1 MQEVISQ
8 NEALSLAN
16 KKIKENKFE
25 DACSI
30 FEKILKFNPNNKFV
44 KKKLQ
49 KVKQKYLNNKE
60 SIPIHKEL
68 LINSLTDLY
77 NIKEYYKVIS
87 LYDSCNEKT
96 DHLVLNIVGSAYK
109 ALKDYVL
116 SLNFYNDS
124 IDVVSNFWPSL
135 LNRGLVYFEIRN
147 FQKAYIDFKRA
158 YELNSENH
166 LICHSMGSVLVELN
180 QLEDSYEF
188 YQKALSIDQTFEPSY
203 IKLANVEMELFKYN
217 DALKTL
223 NNLIDIN
230 ENNAIAYFNRG
241 NVQEKLGKNSE
252 AIDSFLKSINLDPTL
267 YQSYLNA
274 GTLIRKNKKDFNL
287 AVKYFEQAIDIKPDY
302 FEAFSNYSS
311 LLEEM
316 GDFSLSYE
324 KACKSIL
331 INQNNPKAYYNK
343 ALALNG
349 LGHVFEAIENYNTS
363 INLDSSFTDSHFN
376 KSIACLLSG
385 DFISGWANYEY
396 RRKRIFWVSR
406 DFNSKELCSRLEIKG
421 STILLYSEQ
430 GLGDTIQFA
439 RYAKTFVDLGA
450 KVILEVQRPLVG
462 LIKSFHGLTIIGKGD
477 LLPNFDYHLPL
488 MSCGKILET
497 NTKNIPQVTLINND
511 GELTKEWGKRLGD
524 KSFKIG
530 VAWEGSKTHADDNK
544 VKKLKRSFPIEILIE
559 QLDIPNVRL
568 ISLQRE
574 NVFKDE
580 NLKSSIEILDNDF
593 DKKEYAFKDSVAVIK
608 NLDLVISCDTSI
620 AHLAGSLNVPNWI
633 ALKYVPDWRW
643 LLGRED
649 SPWYPNT
656 KLFRQPEWGDWEY
669 VFKQMRIKII
679 KELKL

>member
-1 MQEVISQ
+1 VEVIKQ
-8 NEALSLAN
+8 N
-16 KKIKENKFE
+16 
-25 DACSI
+25 
-30 FEKILKFNPNNKFV
+30 
-44 KKKLQ
+44 
-49 KVKQKYLNNKE
+49 
-60 SIPIHKEL
+60 
-68 LINSLTDLY
+68 
-77 NIKEYYKVIS
+77 IS
-87 LYDSCNEKT
+87 NAK
-96 DHLVLNIVGSAYK
+96 
-109 ALKDYVL
+109 
-116 SLNFYNDS
+116 
-124 IDVVSNFWPSL
+124 
-135 LNRGLVYFEIRN
+135 
-147 FQKAYIDFKRA
+147 
-158 YELNSENH
+158 
-166 LICHSMGSVLVELN
+166 
-180 QLEDSYEF
+180 
-188 YQKALSIDQTFEPSY
+188 SY
-203 IKLANVEMELFKYN
+203 IKIGNYNNAVNCLNTILSIQPNNIYAKKTIKKIEKKHDIKKIFSSSPPELINELTSLYSAKKYKTFGILLNANIKKYKDCPYLNHLKGMFYKITKNDLDAISYFNKAIKLNPLYWEAYNNLGNLYFDIKKYEDALYNYNKTLVINPNFSGALCNRSITFMELN
-217 DALKTL
+217 DYKSA
-223 NNLIDIN
+223 LIDIN
-230 ENNAIAYFNRG
+230 NAIQVDPKSSMAWYNKG
-241 NVQEKLGKNSE
+241 NIFIQTNEFEQSIPCYKK
-252 AIDSFLKSINLDPTL
+252 AISINPNYMEAYT
-267 YQSYLNA
+267 
-274 GTLIRKNKKDFNL
+274 NL
-287 AVKYFEQAIDIKPDY
+287 SSAYEELGFFDEGIKYIDKAIDINS
-302 FEAFSNYSS
+302 SNY
-311 LLEEM
+311 L
-316 GDFSLSYE
+316 
-324 KACKSIL
+324 AH
-331 INQNNPKAYYNK
+331 YNK
-343 ALALNG
+343 AVLMNRIGYL
-349 LGHVFEAIENYNTS
+349 FEAIKSYDNALS
-363 INLDSSFTDSHFN
+363 INDTDAEVKWN
-376 KSIACLLSG
+376 KANCNLLLG
-385 DFISGWANYEY
+385 DYKNGWDNFESRLY
-396 RRKRIFWVSR
+396 KSDWVSR

-421 STILLYSEQ
+421 SRILLYSEQ

-511 GELTKEWGKRLGD
+511 EELTKEWGKRLGD

-679 KELKL
+679 KELI